1 MAEPSD
7 VPSIDEQVE
16 RLFYGAE
23 FGDVGLERAMRREL
37 RQRLEE
43 ARAEGRPLRVY
54 CGYDPTA
61 PDLHL
66 GHSIT
71 LRRLRLFQDFGHH
84 AIFLVG
90 TFTALVGDTS
100 DKLTG
105 RPRKRPEEVREAA
118 RTYAEQCF
126 LILDRART
134 EVVYNGDWLGEVRF
148 PTVVDLAAHFTV
160 QQFLA
165 RENFRRRIEGGD
177 PVGLHELLYPLCQG
191 YDAVHLRAD
200 VQLGATEQ
208 LFNIMAGRKLQQV
221 HGQKPCIALT
231 FPVLVGTDGKER
243 MSKSKGN
250 TVGLRE
256 PPEEQY
262 GKVMSIPDE
271 AMVQW
276 LRLVTRFTP
285 EEVEERLRRLREGRL
300 HPMAL
305 KKELAFEIV
314 AMYHGREA
322 AEAAARH
329 FERVHQ
335 ARGLPEHIPELAV
348 EGPVG
353 VVEALERGG
362 LVRSRSEARRLIQGG
377 GVRVDGRTVASHEER
392 VGPGDLLQVG
402 RRRFLRLVA
411 RGQEAAGG

>member
-1 MAEPSD
+1 MSQRQ
-7 VPSIDEQVE
+7 PSIDEQVE

-23 FGDVGLERAMRREL
+23 FGDPGLEQAMRREL

-71 LRRLRLFQDFGHH
+71 LRKLRLFQDFGHH
-84 AIFLVG
+84 VIFLVG

-105 RPRKRPEEVREAA
+105 RPPQDPAKVREAA
-118 RTYAEQCF
+118 CSYAEQCF
-126 LILDRART
+126 LILDRERT
-134 EVVYNGDWLGEVRF
+134 EVVYNGDWLNQVHF
-148 PTVVDLAAHFTV
+148 PTVVELAAQFTV

-165 RENFRRRIEGGD
+165 RDNFRRRIEAGD
-177 PVGLHELLYPLCQG
+177 PVGLHEFLYPLCQG

-208 LFNIMAGRKLQQV
+208 LFNIMAGRKLQQAY
-221 HGQKPCIALT
+221 GQKPCIVLT

-250 TVGLRE
+250 YVGLRE

-285 EEVEERLRRLREGRL
+285 EEVERRLRDLAEGRL

-314 AMYHGREA
+314 AMYHGPEA

-335 ARGLPEHIPELAV
+335 DRRLPEQVPELAV
-348 EGPVG
+348 EGPLG

-377 GVRVDGRTVASHEER
+377 GVKVDGRPVASHEEE
-392 VGPGDLLQVG
+392 VAPGALLQVG
-402 RRRFLRLVA
+402 KRRFLRLVPA
-411 RGQEAAGG
+411 RQAAEG